1 MDDRRTR
8 STRSVLCTL
17 LLALLAF
24 SLGATAATTGQVIVT
39 NSGCAQLTVTRIQLV
54 AGGQVFQTHTVNQ
67 AVSLG
72 RLTISFT
79 HPQRPDTVRV
89 EHTIAGHAG
98 QTSVPAPGQVAFACG
113 TIEVTVSGDPTPGAS
128 ITTDKAVYDVG
139 ETVEFTISSATLCST
154 AFFRVTKPDHTHTD
168 TGLPPLFPGV
178 TVRVSGTVGHPLGQR
193 TVTLYCNHAPVAH
206 TTFSVGDPV
215 GVGTLHVTS
224 SPSGAFVFAVRGDMV
239 RELGPTPVT
248 AQLPTGTYTVRV
260 RLAGYADVERLVSIQ
275 SGGWH
280 PVHVEFDMPQHC
292 TYTISPT
299 SHTFQHIGGSVEV
312 VVSTP
317 PGCTWEATS
326 PCAWLTIDPTSG
338 TGPRTVTVSAAP
350 FLGIGQRTC
359 TLTIAGREFT
369 VIQGTPFEP
378 PPDTSRPVLTARI
391 TSDGRA
397 LTSPDVVNASRTA
410 PGTYRIQF
418 NREVADYVMVAT
430 STQSS
435 VEPYTVSIF
444 AGPRHGYPRD
454 TVLIYVFDK
463 DGNRADGSFHL
474 AVIGAGEA
482 ISRPASAASILSDG
496 RASASPDVV
505 SASRTAQGTYRVQFN
520 REVADHVMIATST
533 QSMTQPHTVS
543 VISGPRTGDP
553 RDTVMVHV
561 FDKDGDKADGG
572 FALTV
577 IGAGEAVPL
586 PALSARILSDGRAW
600 ASPDVEHATRTTQGV
615 YRIRFAEDVADHVVV
630 ATSTQSMT
638 EPQTISIIAGPRHG
652 HPSDTLIVYVF
663 DKDGNRADGSF
674 HLLVVRP

>member
-1 MDDRRTR
+1 MEDRRRR
-8 STRSVLCTL
+8 STRSVLCAL

-39 NSGCAQLTVTRIQLV
+39 NSGCAQLIVTRIRLL
-54 AGGQVFQTHTVNQ
+54 AGGQVFQTHTVNRT
-67 AVSLG
+67 VPLG

-89 EHTIAGHAG
+89 EHTIAVHAS

-139 ETVEFTISSATLCST
+139 ETVEFTISSPTPCST

-168 TGLPPLFPGV
+168 TGLPALFPGV
-178 TVRVSGTVGHPLGQR
+178 TVRVSGTVGYPLGQR

-206 TTFSVGDPV
+206 TTFSVG
-215 GVGTLHVTS
+215 
-224 SPSGAFVFAVRGDMV
+224 
-239 RELGPTPVT
+239 E
-248 AQLPTGTYTVRV
+248 
-260 RLAGYADVERLVSIQ
+260 
-275 SGGWH
+275 
-280 PVHVEFDMPQHC
+280 PQHC
-292 TYTISPT
+292 TYAISPT
-299 SHTFQHIGGSVEV
+299 SHTFPHAGGSFAVAI
-312 VVSTP
+312 STP
-317 PGCTWEATS
+317 PGCTWAATS
-326 PCAWLTIDPTSG
+326 PCAWVTINPTSG
-338 TGPRTVTVSAAP
+338 TGPRTVTVSVAP

-369 VIQGTPFEP
+369 VIQGTSFDP

-397 LTSPDVVNASRTA
+397 LTSPDVVSASRTE

-435 VEPYTVSIF
+435 TVPYTISIF

-454 TVLIYVFDK
+454 TVLIYVFDR
-463 DGNRADGSFHL
+463 DGNRVDGSFHL
-474 AVIGAGEA
+474 AAIGAGEEIGRRA
-482 ISRPASAASILSDG
+482 FAASILSDG
-496 RASASPDVV
+496 RALASPDVV
-505 SASRTAQGTYRVQFN
+505 SASRTTRGTYRIQFN
-520 REVADHVMIATST
+520 REVADHVTIATST
-533 QSMTQPHTVS
+533 QSMTQPHTIS
-543 VISGPRTGDP
+543 VISGPRYGDP

-561 FDKDGDKADGG
+561 FDEDGDKVDGR

-577 IGAGEAVPL
+577 IGAGEAIPR
-586 PALSARILSDGRAW
+586 PALAARILSDGRAW
-600 ASPDVEHATRTTQGV
+600 DSPDVENATRTTQGV
-615 YRIRFAEDVADHVVV
+615 YRIRFAEDVADHAVV

-652 HPSDTLIVYVF
+652 HPSNTLIVYVF
-663 DKDGNRADGSF
+663 DKDGNRVDGSF